1 MLTLSN
7 IHKEYAS
14 GELRVEALKGVSL
27 SFRKNEFVA
36 VLGPSGC
43 GKTTLLNIIGGL
55 DRYTQGDLIIKGRS
69 TREYKDADWDSYRN
83 HSVGFVFQSYNLI
96 PHQTVLSN
104 VELALTLGG
113 VPAKERRRRA
123 VQALERVGLGDQLNK
138 KPNEMSGGQMQ
149 RVAIARALVN
159 DPEILLADEP
169 TGALDS
175 ETSVQIMDVLKE
187 IATDRLVIMVT
198 HNPELAAQYATRT
211 IRLLDGRVTDDTMPF
226 DGQDDMAQP
235 PARTGATS
243 MHFGTALHLSLNNL
257 MTKKG
262 RTFMVALAGSIG
274 IIGIALILS
283 LSNGVNEYIK
293 SVEEDTLAQYPLTI
307 ESETMNQ
314 SALLTAM
321 MSASSGKDIPHEEG
335 RVYSS
340 NVMGDLM
347 SAMVSEVNANDLPS
361 FKAYLDGSQK
371 IADLTS
377 SIAYEYGSTLRIY
390 NRNAV
395 GGVQQVQP
403 STVIDTMTNSS
414 MMSNA
419 NALASMSSMSS
430 LSQMTSMYNMNV
442 FFELAGASV
451 HRSGSYELLAGHMP
465 QKYDELLLVVGED
478 DDISDTTLY
487 TLGLRDQSEVQQLF
501 MTLLTGSTVQ
511 TETISYSYDDL
522 LNLTFT
528 LVLPGNLYQEQGDGI
543 YADISGDEAAM
554 SQALDQGVTL
564 HIAGIAR
571 SSSNSMI
578 SSMMAGGVGYT
589 HELVE
594 YVVSANN
601 ETPAVKAQRAHPDTD
616 IFTGINFS
624 GGVDMEPSMEMLDT
638 YLNSLPQEQQTAVRA
653 MIGMMSEKRILSMMR
668 AEMAKQKTDA
678 TYESNLAKLN
688 ATNLDTPTQIKI
700 YPIDFESK
708 QRIVD
713 LIEQYNA
720 QMQAAGH
727 EEGVIRYTDYVGS
740 LMSSVTTI
748 VDTISYVLIAFVSIS
763 LVVSSI
769 MIGIITYIS
778 VLERTK
784 EIGIL
789 RAMGASKGDVSRVF
803 TAETLIIGLVAGF
816 LGVLV
821 TWLLTFPINAL
832 IHHLT
837 QINDAAILPG
847 GAAAILVAIS
857 MLLTI
862 LAGAIPS
869 RMAAKKDP
877 VVALRT
883 E

>member
-361 FKAYLDGSQK
+361 FKAYLDGSQE

-624 GGVDMEPSMEMLDT
+624 GGVDMEPSMEMLDA

-653 MIGMMSEKRILSMMR
+653 MIGMMSEERILSMMR

>member
-7 IHKEYAS
+7 IHKEYVS

-27 SFRKNEFVA
+27 SFRQNEFVA

-123 VQALERVGLGDQLNK
+123 VQVLERVGLGDQLNK

-187 IATDRLVIMVT
+187 IASDRLVIMVT

-361 FKAYLDGSQK
+361 FKAYLDGSQE

-442 FFELAGASV
+442 FFELAGANNQR
-451 HRSGSYELLAGHMP
+451 HGNYELLAGHMP
-465 QKYDELLLVVGED
+465 QKYDELLLVVGEG

-624 GGVDMEPSMEMLDT
+624 GGVDMEPSMEMLET

-653 MIGMMSEKRILSMMR
+653 MIGMMSEERILSMMR

-837 QINDAAILPG
+837 QINAAAILPG

-869 RMAAKKDP
+869 RLAAKKDP

>member
-149 RVAIARALVN
+149 LVAIARALVN

-361 FKAYLDGSQK
+361 FKAYLDGSQE

-442 FFELAGASV
+442 FFELAGPSV

-554 SQALDQGVTL
+554 SQALDHGVTL

-653 MIGMMSEKRILSMMR
+653 MIGMMSEERILSMMR

-837 QINDAAILPG
+837 QINAAAILPG

>member
-361 FKAYLDGSQK
+361 FKAYLDGSQE

-653 MIGMMSEKRILSMMR
+653 MIGMMSEERILSMMR